1 MRIYDIITKKKHG
14 EELTDAEIEYVIR
27 EYTKGTIPDYQISA
41 LMMAIYFKGMTDRET
56 ATMTLAMANSGDTVD
71 LSEFGTLTVDK
82 HSTGGV
88 GDKTTLVI
96 APIAASLGAKLAKMS
111 GRGLGHTGGTV
122 DKLESFP
129 GYDTSLSPDAF
140 FEQVRR
146 IGISVIG
153 QSGDFAP
160 ADKKLY
166 ALRDVTATV
175 DSIPLI
181 TASIM
186 SKKLAAG
193 SSAVVLDV
201 KYGSG
206 GFMKTPEDAEA
217 LSAWLT
223 EKAGNRIYVKTP
235 FKGDVRKLCDMAGE
249 NARIRSEEYAKSAEK
264 SEKSLVRLASL
275 CGLETVPMRIEA
287 FDISNFG
294 DDNITAG
301 MVVYEDAKPKK
312 SDYRLFTIR
321 STQSRDDYTSMREA
335 VSRRIAHLSD
345 EGAAIPDLILIDGGE
360 VHRAIA
366 AEEVRAAGYA
376 IPVFGMVKDEY
387 HKTRALVGE
396 EGEISIAA
404 EQSVYTLIYRIQEE
418 VHRFTISKMSAA
430 KRKTQTTSVLEE
442 IPGIGRARA
451 KALLTHFGGLSGV
464 KKATVSELCSI
475 RGVTTEIAEKIVS
488 YFNEK

>member
-27 EYTKGTIPDYQISA
+27 EYTKGAIPDYQISA

-140 FEQVRR
+140 FEHVRR

-217 LSAWLT
+217 L
-223 EKAGNRIYVKTP
+223 
-235 FKGDVRKLCDMAGE
+235 
-249 NARIRSEEYAKSAEK
+249 AR
-264 SEKSLVRLASL
+264 
-275 CGLETVPMRIEA
+275 
-287 FDISNFG
+287 
-294 DDNITAG
+294 G
-301 MVVYEDAKPKK
+301 MVEIGK
-312 SDYRLFTIR
+312 RCG
-321 STQSRDDYTSMREA
+321 
-335 VSRRIAHLSD
+335 RRMCALITNMD
-345 EGAAIPDLILIDGGE
+345 IPL
-360 VHRAIA
+360 
-366 AEEVRAAGYA
+366 GYA
-376 IPVFGMVKDEY
+376 IGNALEVCEALDVLSGHGPADLTEVCTALATEMVSASLGMSTDDARAAVLDAISSG
-387 HKTRALVGE
+387 RALAKFAEWIEAQGGDASYAKDTSLFPKAKYEYDVKAECDGYISAMNAE
-396 EGEISIAA
+396 EIGVSSVVLGAGRLTKDDAIDHAAGIILRKKRGDKVNAGDTIATLYTNNESKIADAERMLLGAVVISDTKPEA
-404 EQSVYTLIYRIQEE
+404 EPLIY
-418 VHRFTISKMSAA
+418 
-430 KRKTQTTSVLEE
+430 KTV
-442 IPGIGRARA
+442 R
-451 KALLTHFGGLSGV
+451 
-464 KKATVSELCSI
+464 
-475 RGVTTEIAEKIVS
+475 
-488 YFNEK
+488 

>member
-217 LSAWLT
+217 L
-223 EKAGNRIYVKTP
+223 
-235 FKGDVRKLCDMAGE
+235 
-249 NARIRSEEYAKSAEK
+249 AR
-264 SEKSLVRLASL
+264 
-275 CGLETVPMRIEA
+275 
-287 FDISNFG
+287 
-294 DDNITAG
+294 G
-301 MVVYEDAKPKK
+301 MVEIGK
-312 SDYRLFTIR
+312 RCG
-321 STQSRDDYTSMREA
+321 
-335 VSRRIAHLSD
+335 RRMCALITNMD
-345 EGAAIPDLILIDGGE
+345 IPL
-360 VHRAIA
+360 
-366 AEEVRAAGYA
+366 GYA
-376 IPVFGMVKDEY
+376 IGNALEVCEALDVLSGRGPADLTEVCTALATEMVSASLGMRTDDARAAVLDAISSG
-387 HKTRALVGE
+387 RALEKFAEWIEAQGGDASYAKDTSLFPKAKYEYDVKAECDGYISAMNAEEIGVSSVVLGAGRLTKDDAIDHAAGIILRKKRGDKVSKGE
-396 EGEISIAA
+396 TIATLYTNNDSKIRDAERMLLGAVIISDTRPEA
-404 EQSVYTLIYRIQEE
+404 EPLIY
-418 VHRFTISKMSAA
+418 
-430 KRKTQTTSVLEE
+430 KTV
-442 IPGIGRARA
+442 R
-451 KALLTHFGGLSGV
+451 
-464 KKATVSELCSI
+464 
-475 RGVTTEIAEKIVS
+475 
-488 YFNEK
+488 

>member
-1 MRIYDIITKKKHG
+1 MRIYDIITKKKRG
-14 EELTDAEIEYVIR
+14 EELSDAEIEYVIS

-41 LMMAIYFKGMTDRET
+41 LMMSIYFRGMTDRET

-129 GYDTSLSPDAF
+129 GYDTSLSPEAF

-146 IGISVIG
+146 VGISVIG
-153 QSGDFAP
+153 QSGNFAP

-193 SSAVVLDV
+193 SSAIVLDV

-217 LSAWLT
+217 LARGMV
-223 EKAGNRIYVKTP
+223 EIG
-235 FKGDVRKLCDMAGE
+235 KLCGRRMCAL
-249 NARIRSEEYAKSAEK
+249 I
-264 SEKSLVRLASL
+264 
-275 CGLETVPMRIEA
+275 
-287 FDISNFG
+287 
-294 DDNITAG
+294 
-301 MVVYEDAKPKK
+301 
-312 SDYRLFTIR
+312 
-321 STQSRDDYTSMREA
+321 TSM
-335 VSRRIAHLSD
+335 D
-345 EGAAIPDLILIDGGE
+345 IPL
-360 VHRAIA
+360 
-366 AEEVRAAGYA
+366 GYA
-376 IPVFGMVKDEY
+376 IGNSLEVCEALDVLKGQGPKDLTEVCVALATEMVSLSLGMDCDTARAAVLDAISSGKALEKFAEWIEAQGGDPSYAKDPSLFPRAKFVHEVKATKCGYISSMNAEEIGTASVVLGAGRLTKDDEIDHSAGIILKKKLADSVNAGDTIAELY
-387 HKTRALVGE
+387 TSSEAKLLDAERILLDAVVISDKAPIALP
-396 EGEISIAA
+396 
-404 EQSVYTLIYRIQEE
+404 LIY
-418 VHRFTISKMSAA
+418 
-430 KRKTQTTSVLEE
+430 KTV
-442 IPGIGRARA
+442 R
-451 KALLTHFGGLSGV
+451 
-464 KKATVSELCSI
+464 
-475 RGVTTEIAEKIVS
+475 
-488 YFNEK
+488 

>member
-217 LSAWLT
+217 L
-223 EKAGNRIYVKTP
+223 
-235 FKGDVRKLCDMAGE
+235 
-249 NARIRSEEYAKSAEK
+249 AR
-264 SEKSLVRLASL
+264 
-275 CGLETVPMRIEA
+275 
-287 FDISNFG
+287 
-294 DDNITAG
+294 G
-301 MVVYEDAKPKK
+301 MVEIGK
-312 SDYRLFTIR
+312 RCG
-321 STQSRDDYTSMREA
+321 
-335 VSRRIAHLSD
+335 RRMCALITNMD
-345 EGAAIPDLILIDGGE
+345 IPL
-360 VHRAIA
+360 
-366 AEEVRAAGYA
+366 GYA
-376 IPVFGMVKDEY
+376 IGNALEVCEALDVLSGRGPADLTEVCTALATEMVSASLGMRTDDARAAVLDAISSG
-387 HKTRALVGE
+387 RALEKFAEWIEAQGGDASYAKDTSLFPKAKYEYDVKAECDGYISAMNAEEIGVSSVVLGAGRLTKDDAIDHAAGIILRKKRGDKVSKGE
-396 EGEISIAA
+396 TIATLYTNNDSKIRDAERMLLGAVVISDTRPEA
-404 EQSVYTLIYRIQEE
+404 EPLIY
-418 VHRFTISKMSAA
+418 
-430 KRKTQTTSVLEE
+430 KTV
-442 IPGIGRARA
+442 R
-451 KALLTHFGGLSGV
+451 
-464 KKATVSELCSI
+464 
-475 RGVTTEIAEKIVS
+475 
-488 YFNEK
+488 

>member
-14 EELTDAEIEYVIR
+14 EELSDEEIKYVIS
-27 EYTKGTIPDYQISA
+27 EYTKGEIPDYQISA
-41 LMMAIYFKGMTDRET
+41 LMMAIYFRGMTDRET
-56 ATMTLAMANSGDTVD
+56 ATMTLAMASSGDTLD

-129 GYDTSLSPDAF
+129 GYDTSLSPEAF

-146 IGISVIG
+146 VGISVIG
-153 QSGDFAP
+153 QSGSFAP

-193 SSAVVLDV
+193 SSAIVLDV

-217 LSAWLT
+217 LAT
-223 EKAGNRIYVKTP
+223 
-235 FKGDVRKLCDMAGE
+235 
-249 NARIRSEEYAKSAEK
+249 
-264 SEKSLVRLASL
+264 
-275 CGLETVPMRIEA
+275 
-287 FDISNFG
+287 
-294 DDNITAG
+294 G
-301 MVVYEDAKPKK
+301 MVEIGKRCGRRMRA
-312 SDYRLFTIR
+312 LI
-321 STQSRDDYTSMREA
+321 TSM
-335 VSRRIAHLSD
+335 D
-345 EGAAIPDLILIDGGE
+345 IPL
-360 VHRAIA
+360 
-366 AEEVRAAGYA
+366 GYA
-376 IPVFGMVKDEY
+376 IGNSLEVCEALEVLAGRGPLDLREVCVALATEMVSLSLDMDTDTARTAVLDAISSGKALAKFAEWIEAQGGDPSYATDPSRFPRAKFVREVKATSSGYIYSMNAEQIGTSSVVLGAGRITKEDAIDHSAGIVLKKKLGDTVAVGDVIAELHTSNAEKLDEAE
-387 HKTRALVGE
+387 RILLSSL
-396 EGEISIAA
+396 EISSTAPVA
-404 EQSVYTLIYRIQEE
+404 MPLIY
-418 VHRFTISKMSAA
+418 
-430 KRKTQTTSVLEE
+430 
-442 IPGIGRARA
+442 
-451 KALLTHFGGLSGV
+451 
-464 KKATVSELCSI
+464 
-475 RGVTTEIAEKIVS
+475 KIVGKS
-488 YFNEK
+488 E

>member
-27 EYTKGTIPDYQISA
+27 EYTKGAIPDYQISA

-217 LSAWLT
+217 L
-223 EKAGNRIYVKTP
+223 
-235 FKGDVRKLCDMAGE
+235 
-249 NARIRSEEYAKSAEK
+249 AR
-264 SEKSLVRLASL
+264 
-275 CGLETVPMRIEA
+275 
-287 FDISNFG
+287 
-294 DDNITAG
+294 G
-301 MVVYEDAKPKK
+301 MVEIGK
-312 SDYRLFTIR
+312 RCG
-321 STQSRDDYTSMREA
+321 
-335 VSRRIAHLSD
+335 RRMCALITNMD
-345 EGAAIPDLILIDGGE
+345 IPL
-360 VHRAIA
+360 
-366 AEEVRAAGYA
+366 GYA
-376 IPVFGMVKDEY
+376 IGNALEVCEALDVLSGHGPADLTEVCTALATEMVSASLGMSTDDARVAVLDAISSG
-387 HKTRALVGE
+387 RALAKFAEWIEAQGGDASYAKDTSLFPKAKYEYDVKAECDGYISAMNAE
-396 EGEISIAA
+396 EIGVSSVVLGAGRLTKDDAIDHAAGIILRKKRGDKVNAGDTIATLYTNNESKIGDAERMLLGAVVISDTKPEA
-404 EQSVYTLIYRIQEE
+404 EPLIY
-418 VHRFTISKMSAA
+418 
-430 KRKTQTTSVLEE
+430 KTV
-442 IPGIGRARA
+442 R
-451 KALLTHFGGLSGV
+451 
-464 KKATVSELCSI
+464 
-475 RGVTTEIAEKIVS
+475 
-488 YFNEK
+488 

>member
-27 EYTKGTIPDYQISA
+27 EYTNGAIPDYQISA

-217 LSAWLT
+217 L
-223 EKAGNRIYVKTP
+223 
-235 FKGDVRKLCDMAGE
+235 
-249 NARIRSEEYAKSAEK
+249 AR
-264 SEKSLVRLASL
+264 
-275 CGLETVPMRIEA
+275 
-287 FDISNFG
+287 
-294 DDNITAG
+294 G
-301 MVVYEDAKPKK
+301 MVEIGK
-312 SDYRLFTIR
+312 RCG
-321 STQSRDDYTSMREA
+321 
-335 VSRRIAHLSD
+335 RRMCALITNMD
-345 EGAAIPDLILIDGGE
+345 IPL
-360 VHRAIA
+360 
-366 AEEVRAAGYA
+366 GYA
-376 IPVFGMVKDEY
+376 IGNVLEVCEALDVLSGHGPADLTEVCTALATEMVSASLGMSTDDARVAVLDAISSG
-387 HKTRALVGE
+387 RALAKFAEWIEAQGGDASYAKDTSLFPKAKYEYDVKAECDGYISAMNAE
-396 EGEISIAA
+396 EIGVSSVVLGAGRLTKDDAIDHAAGIILRKKRGDKVNAGDTIATLYTNNESKIADAERMLLGAVVISDTKPEA
-404 EQSVYTLIYRIQEE
+404 EPLIY
-418 VHRFTISKMSAA
+418 
-430 KRKTQTTSVLEE
+430 KTV
-442 IPGIGRARA
+442 R
-451 KALLTHFGGLSGV
+451 
-464 KKATVSELCSI
+464 
-475 RGVTTEIAEKIVS
+475 
-488 YFNEK
+488 

>member
-27 EYTKGTIPDYQISA
+27 EYTNGAIPDYQISA

-140 FEQVRR
+140 FEHVRR

-217 LSAWLT
+217 L
-223 EKAGNRIYVKTP
+223 
-235 FKGDVRKLCDMAGE
+235 
-249 NARIRSEEYAKSAEK
+249 AR
-264 SEKSLVRLASL
+264 
-275 CGLETVPMRIEA
+275 
-287 FDISNFG
+287 
-294 DDNITAG
+294 G
-301 MVVYEDAKPKK
+301 MVEIGK
-312 SDYRLFTIR
+312 RCG
-321 STQSRDDYTSMREA
+321 
-335 VSRRIAHLSD
+335 RRMCALITNMD
-345 EGAAIPDLILIDGGE
+345 IPL
-360 VHRAIA
+360 
-366 AEEVRAAGYA
+366 GYA
-376 IPVFGMVKDEY
+376 IGNALEVCEALDVLSGHGPADLTEVCTALATEMVSASLGMSTDDARAAVLDAISSG
-387 HKTRALVGE
+387 RALAKFAEWIEAQGGDASYAKDTSLFPKAKYEYDVKAECDGYISAMNAE
-396 EGEISIAA
+396 EIGVSSVVLGAGRLTKDDAIDHAAGIILRKKRGDKVNAGDTIATLYTNTESKIADAERMLLGAVVISDTKPEA
-404 EQSVYTLIYRIQEE
+404 EPLIY
-418 VHRFTISKMSAA
+418 
-430 KRKTQTTSVLEE
+430 KTV
-442 IPGIGRARA
+442 R
-451 KALLTHFGGLSGV
+451 
-464 KKATVSELCSI
+464 
-475 RGVTTEIAEKIVS
+475 
-488 YFNEK
+488 

>member
-217 LSAWLT
+217 L
-223 EKAGNRIYVKTP
+223 
-235 FKGDVRKLCDMAGE
+235 
-249 NARIRSEEYAKSAEK
+249 AR
-264 SEKSLVRLASL
+264 
-275 CGLETVPMRIEA
+275 
-287 FDISNFG
+287 
-294 DDNITAG
+294 G
-301 MVVYEDAKPKK
+301 MVEIGK
-312 SDYRLFTIR
+312 RCG
-321 STQSRDDYTSMREA
+321 
-335 VSRRIAHLSD
+335 RRMCALITNMD
-345 EGAAIPDLILIDGGE
+345 IPL
-360 VHRAIA
+360 
-366 AEEVRAAGYA
+366 GYA
-376 IPVFGMVKDEY
+376 IGNALEVCEALDVLSGRGPADLTEVCTALATEMVSASLGMRTDDARAAVLDAISSG
-387 HKTRALVGE
+387 RALEKFAEWIEAQGGDASHAKDTSLFPKAKYEYDVKAECDGYISAMNAEEIGVSSVVLGAGRLTKDDAIDHAAGIILRKKRGDKVSKGE
-396 EGEISIAA
+396 TIATLYTNNDSKIRDAERMLLGAVVISDTRPEA
-404 EQSVYTLIYRIQEE
+404 EPLIY
-418 VHRFTISKMSAA
+418 
-430 KRKTQTTSVLEE
+430 KTV
-442 IPGIGRARA
+442 R
-451 KALLTHFGGLSGV
+451 
-464 KKATVSELCSI
+464 
-475 RGVTTEIAEKIVS
+475 
-488 YFNEK
+488 

>member
-14 EELTDAEIEYVIR
+14 EELSDAEIEYVIR
-27 EYTKGTIPDYQISA
+27 EYTKGEIPDYQISA

-129 GYDTSLSPDAF
+129 GYDTALSPDAF
-140 FEQVRR
+140 FDQVRR

-217 LSAWLT
+217 L
-223 EKAGNRIYVKTP
+223 
-235 FKGDVRKLCDMAGE
+235 
-249 NARIRSEEYAKSAEK
+249 AR
-264 SEKSLVRLASL
+264 
-275 CGLETVPMRIEA
+275 
-287 FDISNFG
+287 
-294 DDNITAG
+294 G
-301 MVVYEDAKPKK
+301 MVEIGK
-312 SDYRLFTIR
+312 RCG
-321 STQSRDDYTSMREA
+321 
-335 VSRRIAHLSD
+335 RRMCALITNMD
-345 EGAAIPDLILIDGGE
+345 IPL
-360 VHRAIA
+360 
-366 AEEVRAAGYA
+366 GYA
-376 IPVFGMVKDEY
+376 IGNSLEVCEALDVLSGHGPADLTEVCTALATEMVSASLGMSTDDARAAVLDAISSG
-387 HKTRALVGE
+387 RALEKFAEWIEAQGGDASYAKDTSLFPKAKYEYDVKVDRAGYISAMNAEEIGTSSVVLGAGRLTKDDAIDHAAGIILRKKRGDKVCVGDTIATLYTNNE
-396 EGEISIAA
+396 AKLGDAERMLLGAVEISDTKPEA
-404 EQSVYTLIYRIQEE
+404 EPLIY
-418 VHRFTISKMSAA
+418 
-430 KRKTQTTSVLEE
+430 KTV
-442 IPGIGRARA
+442 R
-451 KALLTHFGGLSGV
+451 
-464 KKATVSELCSI
+464 
-475 RGVTTEIAEKIVS
+475 
-488 YFNEK
+488 